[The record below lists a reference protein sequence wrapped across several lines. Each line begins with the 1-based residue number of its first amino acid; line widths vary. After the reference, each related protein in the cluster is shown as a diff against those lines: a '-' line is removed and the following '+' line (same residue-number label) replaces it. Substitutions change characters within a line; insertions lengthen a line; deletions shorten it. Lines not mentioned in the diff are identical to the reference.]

1 MLAECQRPLNLSA
14 HFSRCHEGCVCWRQV
29 ATLVEADWL
38 FLLTDVDFLYT
49 ANPVTNPA
57 AVPIQEVHNIA
68 DLQVGPQA

>member
-1 MLAECQRPLNLSA
+1 MPAGCRWLLCLSA
-14 HFSRCHEGCVCWRQV
+14 QEESKCHKSSLCWRQV

-68 DLQVGPQA
+68 DLQVG